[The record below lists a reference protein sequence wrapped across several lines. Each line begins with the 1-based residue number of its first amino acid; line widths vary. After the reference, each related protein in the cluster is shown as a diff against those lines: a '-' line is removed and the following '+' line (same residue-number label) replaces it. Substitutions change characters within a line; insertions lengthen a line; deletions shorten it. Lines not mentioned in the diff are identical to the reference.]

1 MDNDTHMSA
10 HTESPTRGCRQR
22 RMYKD
27 TQKDTKTYSDTYT
40 YRNTLIY
47 THKDRH
53 T

>member
-1 MDNDTHMSA
+1 MQTQRHM
-10 HTESPTRGCRQR
+10 C
-22 RMYKD
+22 KD